1 MDASY
6 IKQWRLRSKELRAE
20 AERLTYSETTNMMR
34 GIADDYLRIANR
46 LCGDPAWRYELS
58 MRIAENSTRLFD
70 DPSPIAALDAFYT
83 DAVARPS
90 P

>member
-34 GIADDYLRIANR
+34 GIADDYLRIA
-46 LCGDPAWRYELS
+46 D
-58 MRIAENSTRLFD
+58 IAEAM
-70 DPSPIAALDAFYT
+70 AAIRRVLYYASLEEN
-83 DAVARPS
+83 AP